1 MEKKFMQKLIRTLLL
16 SSFFMTGLYA
26 VAQQPEAIIQKEEIR
41 RQEILLSSTMELNRA
56 QKLIQKG
63 KAEEAKII
71 IRDILARV
79 PESGKG
85 EPIHVKARQLL
96 SELEL
101 QSAES
106 AAKGNDW
113 FTAMERAQKAL
124 EIAPE
129 NKRAEMLIR
138 EARRQLGVGPSG
150 EINPAVDRK
159 FVSDYHDTKRL
170 YKRAEDFFATGQYDE
185 ATKELQKLI
194 KIDPYNTTAAKLLKK
209 VQTRKFVAADA
220 ERLLTREQ
228 LITENRENWTEQ
240 LTTDLKEKD
249 TVTRVV
255 PIAARNEFAIQEKLK
270 KIIIPKV
277 EFNNAS
283 INDAVRFLTAKTR
296 ELDQD
301 GVGVSFLIQNDEVIP
316 QSKNFSLNLNNVPAA
331 EVLRYVTNLAGVKS
345 KVEEFAV
352 FIVPLAFSDAVILTR
367 DFPVRATFFDVETPT
382 TTPTDTR
389 DRRRPTTVAGPTAS
403 SDGIRAKEALEAM
416 GVTFGANTTA
426 IYSKATGI
434 LTVKNSQDQIDLIEE
449 LITGDQGET
458 LMVRVETKF
467 VEINQTDLEELT
479 PQFNLQGS
487 YNVVTPSPA
496 NFDLS
501 TAQISVTNGLQGA
514 RNLRSSDGI
523 NRILNTG
530 QNPTAPQNVV
540 AQQNQIGLT
549 TAIDGNRFAALINAL
564 NQKSSTD
571 VMTAPSIVVIDG
583 AQATMSAA
591 REFSFPTEYEA
602 AQTATA
608 SGITAVAPSFPTDF
622 EEKNIGVTMTVKPQI
637 TVDRQRVVVT
647 LRPELVEFD
656 GFINY
661 GNPVNSVLT
670 GQLIS
675 ANLINQPVFST
686 RTVEE
691 AKVEI
696 QDGYTMILGGLIRE
710 DISTVEERIPLLGD
724 LPFVGRAFRS
734 KAEQAIKKN
743 LLIFVTVRIL
753 RPDGEPYNQVVDSA
767 PITAQTP

>member
-1 MEKKFMQKLIRTLLL
+1 MQKLIRTLLL

-56 QKLIQKG
+56 QKLIQEG

-185 ATKELQKLI
+185 ATKELKKLI